1 MIARMNH
8 HIRNALQVIQ
18 YGLTDTA
25 TMPAEYMRD
34 AIKRIE
40 WALRE
45 VLPDEEAGKYR
56 PPPQSAEV
64 TTEGKLAG

>member
-1 MIARMNH
+1 
-8 HIRNALQVIQ
+8 
-18 YGLTDTA
+18 
-25 TMPAEYMRD
+25 MPAEYTRD

-56 PPPQSAEV
+56 PQPQSAEV
-64 TTEGKLAG
+64 TTERKLAG